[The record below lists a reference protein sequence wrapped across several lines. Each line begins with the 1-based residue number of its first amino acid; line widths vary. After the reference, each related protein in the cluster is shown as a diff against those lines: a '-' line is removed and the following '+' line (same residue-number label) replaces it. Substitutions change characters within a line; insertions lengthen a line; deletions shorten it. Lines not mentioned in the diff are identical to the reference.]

1 MEKARILIQ
10 QMRHQMLEYYVCRR
24 LLMIDQ
30 NLQCHGSG
38 PDLAPITTNNS
49 LADIVLICLAFR
61 FKGLIAYS
69 KNACKGAYIP
79 CSSTFL

>member
-1 MEKARILIQ
+1 
-10 QMRHQMLEYYVCRR
+10 
-24 LLMIDQ
+24 MIDQ
-30 NLQCHGSG
+30 KLQCHGSA

-49 LADIVLICLAFR
+49 LAEILLICLALR

-69 KNACKGAYIP
+69 KTACKRAYIP

>member
-1 MEKARILIQ
+1 
-10 QMRHQMLEYYVCRR
+10 
-24 LLMIDQ
+24 MIDQ
-30 NLQCHGSG
+30 KLQCHGSG
-38 PDLAPITTNNS
+38 PDLVPITTNNS

-69 KNACKGAYIP
+69 KTDCKRACIP